1 MGSPAPRATLRLRAL
16 PRSGRLGL
24 TGAVLVLLLGLW
36 ASNEHLRLHHQNR
49 DQRPGVSLMDIVG
62 AYHGVSAPSALRS
75 SLERGHP
82 PELAEGTRSA
92 LLRWLASDP
101 NAISRDYDNLD
112 LGDFAPSE
120 LIAGNCLHCHGQA
133 EAATTGGGVLLA
145 NWDSVKRLAFPV
157 QIEPV
162 PYQILVASTHAHA
175 MTLAGLAVV
184 TALLLWC
191 SRWRP
196 ALSGVLLL
204 MIGGGLILDVGGWW
218 ATRWNASFVY
228 SIVAGGAL
236 YNVGTILAILLTL
249 AELWLPPSRS
259 CGDSTC

>member
-1 MGSPAPRATLRLRAL
+1 MLRLRCL
-16 PRSGRLGL
+16 PISGRLGL

-49 DQRPGVSLMDIVG
+49 DQRPGVSLTDIIG
-62 AYHGVSAPSALRS
+62 AYHGVSAPSALHS

-82 PELAEGTRSA
+82 PELPESLRTALRS
-92 LLRWLASDP
+92 WLESDSS
-101 NAISRDYDNLD
+101 AISGDYDNLD
-112 LGDFAPSE
+112 LGDLAPSE
-120 LIAGNCLHCHGQA
+120 MIAAHCLHCHGQA
-133 EAATTGGGVLLA
+133 DAASKGAGVLLS
-145 NWDSVKRLAFPV
+145 NWDSVKKHAFPV

-204 MIGGGLILDVGGWW
+204 MIGGGLLLDVGGWW
-218 ATRWNASFVY
+218 ATRWNAGFVY
-228 SIVAGGAL
+228 AIVAGGAL
-236 YNVGTILAILLTL
+236 YNIGTLLAMLATL
-249 AELWLPPSRS
+249 AELWLPAPRRS
-259 CGDSTC
+259 GDSTCAR